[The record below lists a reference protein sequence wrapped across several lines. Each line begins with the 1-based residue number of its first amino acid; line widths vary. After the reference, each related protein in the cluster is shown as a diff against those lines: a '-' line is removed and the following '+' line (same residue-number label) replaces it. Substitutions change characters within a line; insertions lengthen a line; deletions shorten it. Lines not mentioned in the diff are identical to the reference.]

1 MDYEKIVRIC
11 SKRLKNGETY
21 KEIREEL
28 FDRYFPEDA
37 LQIATESYRAF
48 KKESVKSSV
57 KSLAI
62 GILLLTTTYI
72 IAPPNHAFKPK
83 ITIALW
89 SFIILKTA
97 YDWYQIRKSEKEY
110 METEPQL

>member
-1 MDYEKIVRIC
+1 MNYEKIVRIC

-21 KEIREEL
+21 REIREEL
-28 FDRYFPEDA
+28 FDKYYPEDA
-37 LQIATESYRAF
+37 LIIAKESYKAF
-48 KKESVKSSV
+48 SKESVKSSI
-57 KSLAI
+57 KSIAI

-72 IAPPNHAFKPK
+72 IAPPNHAFKSK

-89 SFIILKTA
+89 SFLIIKTA

>member
-1 MDYEKIVRIC
+1 MDHEKIIRIC

-21 KEIREEL
+21 REIREEL
-28 FDRYFPEDA
+28 FDRYYPEDA
-37 LQIATESYRAF
+37 LEIATESYRAF
-48 KKESVKSSV
+48 RKESVKSSV
-57 KSLAI
+57 KGLAI

-89 SFIILKTA
+89 SFLIIKTA
-97 YDWYQIRKSEKEY
+97 YNWFQIRKSEKDY
-110 METEPQL
+110 METELQK